1 MFSMAVA
8 GLAKS
13 LIAVTITLNP
23 AAAHHGLGSYTIR
36 PGDTL
41 SQIAARAYG
50 SAADWPAIWWANR
63 RQVPDPD
70 LITAGQRLAL
80 PSSHQVPPW
89 LARAALA
96 ATAAGRPAPAAP
108 AGAMAAP
115 AAPARASS
123 PAPASSGGVNLQAIA
138 ACESGGNWATSTG
151 NGFYGGLQFTEQTWL
166 GYGGGRYA
174 SSADLATPAQQ
185 IAVAQRG
192 PGGPGRPAHGP
203 CAGRAGHTG
212 PRSVTCLHRV
222 CPQAGAGRWRR
233 PGGPPGGHSCPGL
246 ARAAAAGTR
255 SLRSWTLPRA
265 AGSCRGAPEHAV
277 QPSDSTCQA
286 RPSCGPGDSRQQDK
300 GNA

>member
-23 AAAHHGLGSYTIR
+23 AAAHHGPGSYTIR

-41 SQIAARAYG
+41 SRIAARAYG
-50 SAADWPAIWWANR
+50 SGADWPAIWWANR

-96 ATAAGRPAPAAP
+96 ATAAARPAPAAP
-108 AGAMAAP
+108 AGATAAP

-123 PAPASSGGVNLQAIA
+123 PAPASSGGTNWSAIA
-138 ACESGGNWATSTG
+138 ACESGGNWAASTG
-151 NGFYGGLQFTEQTWL
+151 NGFYGGLQFTERTWL

-174 SSADLATPAQQ
+174 SSANLATPAQQ
-185 IAVAQRG
+185 IAVAQNVLASQGIGAWPACGARG
-192 PGGPGRPAHGP
+192 
-203 CAGRAGHTG
+203 
-212 PRSVTCLHRV
+212 
-222 CPQAGAGRWRR
+222 
-233 PGGPPGGHSCPGL
+233 
-246 ARAAAAGTR
+246 
-255 SLRSWTLPRA
+255 
-265 AGSCRGAPEHAV
+265 
-277 QPSDSTCQA
+277 
-286 RPSCGPGDSRQQDK
+286 
-300 GNA
+300 